1 MTMPRSRSPRLDEV
15 DPRTG
20 QALVIDHAE
29 WTIVGHA
36 TYRTEGYHADEWEC
50 RKGGTTGYLLKE
62 RERDGVRWFFTIP
75 AALSAVT
82 LPGGESLDRWRGRE
96 PQGGPPA
103 TLVFRGGAY
112 RYETSTEGL
121 YEEQPGRAA
130 ERGRSGAERGRSGVG
145 KTTWEYWDGAHVYNL
160 AIEQWP
166 DGRLEAYHGAYVDP
180 RTLEVRSGSRSA
192 LAAAVIVAA
201 FAYFIALLVGLPFD
215 RCTGIS
221 LLVVTI
227 IGLVR
232 ALYHAPSAAPAGL
245 ILTPLLGIVFFRFP
259 PLTTVAGLVTLIA
272 APALMGRWALTTPT
286 APRSSVRLAACFT
299 VALPLLVVGLYYYFS
314 FAPGPRSFGQ
324 YALAIGPAVIGG
336 LAAMTIAGLVLR
348 ASE

>member
-1 MTMPRSRSPRLDEV
+1 MTTPRSRSPRLDEV

-20 QALVIDHAE
+20 QALVIDRAE

-62 RERDGVRWFFTIP
+62 QERDGVRWFFTIP

-82 LPGGESLDRWRGRE
+82 MPGGESLDRWHGRE
-96 PQGGPPA
+96 PNAGPPPS
-103 TLVFRGGAY
+103 LLFRGGTY
-112 RYETSTEGL
+112 RHETSTEGL

-130 ERGRSGAERGRSGVG
+130 G
-145 KTTWEYWDGAHVYNL
+145 KTTWEYWDGAHAYNL
-160 AIEQWP
+160 AIERWP

-286 APRSSVRLAACFT
+286 VPRSSVRAAACFT

-314 FAPGPRSFGQ
+314 FAPGPHSFGQ